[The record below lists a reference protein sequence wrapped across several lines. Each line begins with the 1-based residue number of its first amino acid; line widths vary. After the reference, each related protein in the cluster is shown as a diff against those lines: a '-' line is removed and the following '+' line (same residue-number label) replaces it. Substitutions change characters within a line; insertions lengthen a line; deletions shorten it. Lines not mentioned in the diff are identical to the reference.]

1 MCESQKG
8 LKHQSSQRNASPLHH
23 IINNL
28 RNEKL
33 TTSESNHVFAARYS
47 LISIV
52 LQVAGTN
59 WIVTKC
65 LLHVFYLALRTP
77 VCRAKKYR
85 LWSALVRLRRKDAG
99 QLATIHMACLP
110 YYNV

>member
-8 LKHQSSQRNASPLHH
+8 LKHQSSQRNASQLHH

-33 TTSESNHVFAARYS
+33 TTSEGNHVFAARYS

-65 LLHVFYLALRTP
+65 LLHVFYLALRTL
-77 VCRAKKYR
+77 VCRAKKYSR
-85 LWSALVRLRRKDAG
+85 LWSALVRIEKKGCWPARHYPYGL
-99 QLATIHMACLP
+99 LAIL
-110 YYNV
+110 